1 MKGEKDILKSLN
13 EHQLQAVT
21 NFQGPSLIIA
31 GAGSGKTRVLTHRI
45 AYMMQQGVHPARIMA
60 LTFTNKAADEMKE
73 RIAHMVS
80 YKQARQLWMGTFH
93 SIFRR
98 ILKDEAE
105 KLKFDA
111 NFTIYDTDDSKSL
124 LKNVIKELNLD
135 TEKYKVNDVLSRISK
150 AKNNLVTYQAYKNNK
165 ELIQADAQRKNEAL
179 WQIYEHYQ
187 VRLKTA
193 NAMDFDDLLLN
204 TNILFRDFNDAL
216 EKYQNLF
223 DYILVDEYQDTNFA
237 QYLIIKKLST
247 KNKNLCVVGDDSQ
260 SIYSFRGARIENI
273 LNFKKDYPEYKL
285 FKLEQNYR
293 STQTIV
299 NAANSLIEHNH
310 ERIPKVIYSENELGE
325 KIELLKGLTETEE
338 AYIVAKITQEIV
350 SKEQIPYSEIAVLY
364 RINAQSR
371 VLEDAF
377 RRFNI
382 PYKIYGSL
390 SFYQRKEIKDVIAYI
405 RLAVNNKD
413 DEALLR
419 IINIPARGIGPT
431 TLEKIQLMAI
441 ENQTSIWEIIA
452 NENILNQLLKNA
464 FVSKVLHF
472 TNLIQELSTAIN
484 IMSAFEFIELL
495 IAKSGIIDELAKEN
509 TQEALS
515 RKENIQ
521 ELVNSIKDFEDNTL
535 EEIGI
540 QPNIIDFLEHV
551 SLLSTVDEQNDKNKQ
566 AEKVTLMTAHAAK
579 GLEFKIVFIVGAE
592 KSLFPLEFHS
602 KTDNNFEEERRLF
615 YVALTRAKKKA
626 YISFAEQRS
635 VWGKSQATTPSPFI
649 SEIDSKYLKVPF
661 YLEGNNYNSNITQ
674 RTYISHQNIKST
686 ISIPLFEKKLVSLK
700 EIQNKNSTNQTLN
713 SYSDIVEGAYVHH
726 ERFGKG
732 KVIKIEGSDTN
743 TKALV
748 DFEMSG
754 QKQLLLKYAKL
765 TIL

>member
-1 MKGEKDILKSLN
+1 MKGEKEILKSLN
-13 EHQLQAVT
+13 DHQRQAVI

-98 ILKDEAE
+98 ILKEEAY
-105 KLKFDA
+105 KLNFDP

-135 TEKYKVNDVLSRISK
+135 TEKYKVNDILSRISK
-150 AKNNLVTYQAYKNNK
+150 AKNNLITYNAYKNNK
-165 ELIQADAQRKNEAL
+165 ELLEADVQRKNEL
-179 WQIYEHYQ
+179 IWKIYEQYQ
-187 VRLKTA
+187 LRLKTA

-204 TNILFRDFNDAL
+204 TNILFRDFKDILA
-216 EKYQNLF
+216 KYQDLF
-223 DYILVDEYQDTNFA
+223 DYILVDEYQDTNYA
-237 QYLIIKKLST
+237 QYLIIKKISE
-247 KNKNLCVVGDDSQ
+247 KKQNLCVVGDDSQ

-273 LNFKKDYPEYKL
+273 LNFKNDYPTCKL

-299 NAANSLIEHNH
+299 NAANSLIEHNQ
-310 ERIPKVIYSENELGE
+310 ERIPKVIYSENEKGE
-325 KIELLKGLTETEE
+325 KIELLKGLTESEE
-338 AYIVAKITQEIV
+338 AFIVAKIAQELKN
-350 SKEQIPYSEIAVLY
+350 KEHIPYNEMAVLY

-371 VLEDAF
+371 VLEDSF
-377 RRFNI
+377 RRLNI

-405 RLAVNNKD
+405 RLVVNNKD

-431 TLEKIQLMAI
+431 TLEKIQDIALQH
-441 ENQTSIWEIIA
+441 QTSIWEIIT

-464 FVSKVLHF
+464 FVNKVQHF
-472 TNLIQELSTAIN
+472 TNLIQELSNSIN
-484 IMSAFEFIELL
+484 LLSALEFIEFLVK
-495 IAKSGIIDELAKEN
+495 KSGIIEELTKEN

-521 ELVNSIKDFEDNTL
+521 ELVNSIKDYEDAML
-535 EEIGI
+535 EELGI
-540 QPNIIDFLEHV
+540 KPNIIDFLEHV
-551 SLLSTVDEQNDKNKQ
+551 SLLSTVDEQNDKNKN

-579 GLEFKIVFIVGAE
+579 GLEFQVVFIVGAE

-602 KTDNNFEEERRLF
+602 KTENNFEEERRLF
-615 YVALTRAKKKA
+615 YVALTRAKEKA
-626 YISFAEQRS
+626 YISFAEQRN

-649 SEIDSKYLKVPF
+649 SEIDSQYLKIPYNF
-661 YLEGNNYNSNITQ
+661 EANKFESNYSQ

-686 ISIPLFEKKLVSLK
+686 ISVPSFEKKLVSLN
-700 EIQNKNSTNQTLN
+700 EIQNQNSTKTSSNLFK
-713 SYSDIVEGAYVHH
+713 DIVEGVYVHH

-732 KVIKIEGSDTN
+732 KVIKVEGNDTN

-765 TIL
+765 TVL

>member
-13 EHQLQAVT
+13 DNQLQAVI
-21 NFQGPSLIIA
+21 NFHGPSLIIA

-73 RIAHMVS
+73 RIAQMVS
-80 YKQARQLWMGTFH
+80 YKKARQLWMGTFH

-98 ILKDEAE
+98 ILKEEAE
-105 KLKFDA
+105 KLKFDS

-124 LKNVIKELNLD
+124 LKNVIKELNVD
-135 TEKYKVNDVLSRISK
+135 TEKYKVNDILSRISK
-150 AKNNLVTYQAYKNNK
+150 AKNNLITYQAYKNNK
-165 ELIQADAQRKNEAL
+165 ELLLADKQRKNEFL
-179 WQIYEHYQ
+179 WQIYERYQ
-187 VRLKTA
+187 LRLKTA

-204 TNILFRDFNDAL
+204 TNILFRDFQDVL
-216 EKYQNLF
+216 TKYQNLF
-223 DYILVDEYQDTNFA
+223 DYILVDEYQDTNYA
-237 QYLIIKKLST
+237 QYLIIKKLSAHHQ
-247 KNKNLCVVGDDSQ
+247 NLCVVGDDSQ

-273 LNFKKDYPEYKL
+273 LNFKKDYPKYRL

-310 ERIPKVIYSENELGE
+310 ERIPKKIYSINEKGE
-325 KIELLKGLTETEE
+325 EIELLKGLTESEE
-338 AYIVAKITQEIV
+338 AFIVAKIAQDLKT
-350 SKEQIPYSEIAVLY
+350 KEQIPYNEMAVLY

-371 VLEDAF
+371 VLEDSF
-377 RRFNI
+377 RRLNI

-431 TLEKIQLMAI
+431 TLEKIQNLAL
-441 ENQTSIWEIIA
+441 ENQTNIWEIIS
-452 NENILNQLLKNA
+452 NEQRLNQLLKNA
-464 FVSKVLHF
+464 FVNKILYF
-472 TNLIQELSTAIN
+472 TNLIQELTNSIHQ
-484 IMSAFEFIELL
+484 ISAFKFIELL
-495 IAKSGIIDELAKEN
+495 VKKSGIIDELTKEN

-521 ELVNSIKDFEDNTL
+521 ELVNSIKDFEETTL
-535 EEIGI
+535 EELGLE
-540 QPNIIDFLEHV
+540 PNIIDFLEHV
-551 SLLSTVDEQNDKNKQ
+551 SLLSTVDEQNDKNKNS
-566 AEKVTLMTAHAAK
+566 EKITLMTAHAAK
-579 GLEFKIVFIVGAE
+579 GLEFQVVFIVGAE
-592 KSLFPLEFHS
+592 KSLFPLEFHA
-602 KTDNNFEEERRLF
+602 KTENNFEEERRLF

-626 YISFAEQRS
+626 FISFAEQRN

-649 SEIDSKYLKVPF
+649 NEIDSQYLKIPF
-661 YLEGNNYNSNITQ
+661 NFATHNFDSNFSQ

-686 ISIPLFEKKLVSLK
+686 ISIPSFEKKLVSLK
-700 EIQNKNSTNQTLN
+700 EIQNKNSTATTSPNYT
-713 SYSDIVEGAYVHH
+713 DIVEGAYVHH

-732 KVIKIEGSDTN
+732 KVIKIEGNDTN

-765 TIL
+765 TVL

>member
-1 MKGEKDILKSLN
+1 MKGEKEILKSLN
-13 EHQLQAVT
+13 DHQRQAVI

-98 ILKDEAE
+98 ILKEEAY
-105 KLKFDA
+105 KLNFDP

-124 LKNVIKELNLD
+124 LKNVIKKLNLD
-135 TEKYKVNDVLSRISK
+135 TEKYKVNDILSRISK
-150 AKNNLVTYQAYKNNK
+150 AKNNLITYNAYKNNK
-165 ELIQADAQRKNEAL
+165 ELLEADVQRKNEL
-179 WQIYEHYQ
+179 IWKIYEQYQ
-187 VRLKTA
+187 LRLKTA

-204 TNILFRDFNDAL
+204 TNILFRDFKDILA
-216 EKYQNLF
+216 KYQDLF
-223 DYILVDEYQDTNFA
+223 DYILVDEYQDTNYA
-237 QYLIIKKLST
+237 QYLIIKKISE
-247 KNKNLCVVGDDSQ
+247 KKQNLCVVGDDSQ

-273 LNFKKDYPEYKL
+273 LNFKNDYPTYKL

-299 NAANSLIEHNH
+299 NAANSLIEHNQ
-310 ERIPKVIYSENELGE
+310 ERIPKVIYSENEKGE
-325 KIELLKGLTETEE
+325 KIELLKGLTESEE
-338 AYIVAKITQEIV
+338 AFIIAKIAQELKN
-350 SKEQIPYSEIAVLY
+350 KEHIPYNEMAVLY

-371 VLEDAF
+371 VLEDSF
-377 RRFNI
+377 RRLNI

-405 RLAVNNKD
+405 RLVVNNKD

-431 TLEKIQLMAI
+431 TLEKIQDIALQH
-441 ENQTSIWEIIA
+441 QTSIWEIIT

-464 FVSKVLHF
+464 FVNKVQHF
-472 TNLIQELSTAIN
+472 TNLIQELSNSIN
-484 IMSAFEFIELL
+484 LLSALEFIEFL
-495 IAKSGIIDELAKEN
+495 IKKSGIIEELTKEN

-521 ELVNSIKDFEDNTL
+521 ELVNSIKDYEDAML
-535 EEIGI
+535 EELGI
-540 QPNIIDFLEHV
+540 KPNIIDFLEHV
-551 SLLSTVDEQNDKNKQ
+551 SLLSTVDEQNDKNKN

-579 GLEFKIVFIVGAE
+579 GLEFQVVFIVGAE

-602 KTDNNFEEERRLF
+602 KTENNFEEERRLF
-615 YVALTRAKKKA
+615 YVALTRAKEKA
-626 YISFAEQRS
+626 YISFAEQRN

-649 SEIDSKYLKVPF
+649 SEIDSQYLKIPYNF
-661 YLEGNNYNSNITQ
+661 EANKFESNYSQ

-686 ISIPLFEKKLVSLK
+686 ISVPSFEKKLVSLNK
-700 EIQNKNSTNQTLN
+700 IQNQNSTKTSSNLFK
-713 SYSDIVEGAYVHH
+713 DIVEGVYVHH

-732 KVIKIEGSDTN
+732 KVIKVEGNDTN

-765 TIL
+765 TVL

>member
-1 MKGEKDILKSLN
+1 MKGEKEILKSLN
-13 EHQLQAVT
+13 DHQRQAVI

-98 ILKDEAE
+98 ILKEEAY
-105 KLKFDA
+105 KLNFDP

-124 LKNVIKELNLD
+124 LKNVIKKLNLD
-135 TEKYKVNDVLSRISK
+135 TEKYKVNDILSRISK
-150 AKNNLVTYQAYKNNK
+150 AKNNLITYNAYKNNK
-165 ELIQADAQRKNEAL
+165 ELLEADVQRKNEL
-179 WQIYEHYQ
+179 IWKIYEQYQ
-187 VRLKTA
+187 LRLKTA

-204 TNILFRDFNDAL
+204 TNILFRDFKDILA
-216 EKYQNLF
+216 KYQDLF
-223 DYILVDEYQDTNFA
+223 DYILVDEYQDTNYA
-237 QYLIIKKLST
+237 QYLIIKKISE
-247 KNKNLCVVGDDSQ
+247 KKQNLCVVGDDSQ

-273 LNFKKDYPEYKL
+273 LNFKNDYPTYKL

-299 NAANSLIEHNH
+299 NAANSLIEHNQ
-310 ERIPKVIYSENELGE
+310 ERIPKVIYSENEKGE
-325 KIELLKGLTETEE
+325 KIELLKGLTESEE
-338 AYIVAKITQEIV
+338 AFIIAKIAQELKN
-350 SKEQIPYSEIAVLY
+350 KEHIPYNEMAVLY

-371 VLEDAF
+371 VLEDSF
-377 RRFNI
+377 RRLNI

-405 RLAVNNKD
+405 RLVVNNKD

-431 TLEKIQLMAI
+431 TLEKIQDIALQH
-441 ENQTSIWEIIA
+441 QTSIWEIIT

-464 FVSKVLHF
+464 FVNKVQHF
-472 TNLIQELSTAIN
+472 TNLIQELSNSIN
-484 IMSAFEFIELL
+484 LLSALEFIEFL
-495 IAKSGIIDELAKEN
+495 IKKSGIIEELTKEN

-521 ELVNSIKDFEDNTL
+521 ELVNSIKDYEDAML
-535 EEIGI
+535 EELGI
-540 QPNIIDFLEHV
+540 KPNIIDFLEHV
-551 SLLSTVDEQNDKNKQ
+551 SLLSTVDEQNDKNKN

-579 GLEFKIVFIVGAE
+579 GLEFQVVFIVGAE

-602 KTDNNFEEERRLF
+602 KTENNFEEERRLF
-615 YVALTRAKKKA
+615 YVALTRAKEKA
-626 YISFAEQRS
+626 YISFAEQRN

-649 SEIDSKYLKVPF
+649 SEIDSQYLKIPYNF
-661 YLEGNNYNSNITQ
+661 EANKFESNYSQ

-686 ISIPLFEKKLVSLK
+686 ISVPSFEKKLVSLN
-700 EIQNKNSTNQTLN
+700 EIQNQNSTKTSSNLFK
-713 SYSDIVEGAYVHH
+713 DIVEGVYVHH

-732 KVIKIEGSDTN
+732 KVIKVEGNDTN

-765 TIL
+765 TVL

>member
-1 MKGEKDILKSLN
+1 MKEEKEILKSLN
-13 EHQLQAVT
+13 DHQRQAVI

-45 AYMMQQGVHPARIMA
+45 AYMMQQGVHPTRIMA

-98 ILKDEAE
+98 ILKEEAY
-105 KLKFDA
+105 KLNFDS

-135 TEKYKVNDVLSRISK
+135 TEKYKVNDILSRISK
-150 AKNNLVTYQAYKNNK
+150 AKNNLITYDAYKNKK
-165 ELIQADAQRKNEAL
+165 ELLEADVQRKNEL
-179 WQIYEHYQ
+179 IWKIYEQYQ

-204 TNILFRDFNDAL
+204 TNILFRNFKDILA
-216 EKYQNLF
+216 KYQDLF
-223 DYILVDEYQDTNFA
+223 DYILVDEYQDTNYA
-237 QYLIIKKLST
+237 QYLIIKKISE
-247 KNKNLCVVGDDSQ
+247 KKQNLCVVGDDSQ

-273 LNFKKDYPEYKL
+273 LNFKNDYPTYKL

-299 NAANSLIEHNH
+299 NAANSLIEHNQ
-310 ERIPKVIYSENELGE
+310 ERIPKVIYSKNEKGE
-325 KIELLKGLTETEE
+325 KIELLKGLTESEE
-338 AYIVAKITQEIV
+338 AFIVAKIALELKN
-350 SKEQIPYSEIAVLY
+350 KEHIPYNEIAVLY

-371 VLEDAF
+371 VLEDSF
-377 RRFNI
+377 RRLNI

-405 RLAVNNKD
+405 RLVVNNKD

-431 TLEKIQLMAI
+431 TLEKIQDIALQH
-441 ENQTSIWEIIA
+441 QTSIWEIIT

-464 FVSKVLHF
+464 FVNKVQHF
-472 TNLIQELSTAIN
+472 TNLIQELSNSIN
-484 IMSAFEFIELL
+484 LLSALEFIEFLVK
-495 IAKSGIIDELAKEN
+495 KSGIIEELTKEN

-521 ELVNSIKDFEDNTL
+521 ELVNSIKDYEDAML
-535 EEIGI
+535 EELGI
-540 QPNIIDFLEHV
+540 KPNIIDFLEHV
-551 SLLSTVDEQNDKNKQ
+551 SLLSTVDEQNDKNKN

-579 GLEFKIVFIVGAE
+579 GLEFQVVLIVGAE

-602 KTDNNFEEERRLF
+602 KTENNFEEERRLF

-626 YISFAEQRS
+626 YISFAEQRN

-649 SEIDSKYLKVPF
+649 SEIDSQYLKIPYNF
-661 YLEGNNYNSNITQ
+661 EANKFESNYSQ

-686 ISIPLFEKKLVSLK
+686 ISVPSFEKKLVSLN
-700 EIQNKNSTNQTLN
+700 EIQNQNSTKTSSNLFK
-713 SYSDIVEGAYVHH
+713 DIVEGVYVHH

-732 KVIKIEGSDTN
+732 KVIKVEGNDTN

-748 DFEMSG
+748 EFEMSG

-765 TIL
+765 TVL

>member
-1 MKGEKDILKSLN
+1 MKGEKEILKSLN
-13 EHQLQAVT
+13 DHQRQAVI

-98 ILKDEAE
+98 ILKEEAY
-105 KLKFDA
+105 KLNFDP

-135 TEKYKVNDVLSRISK
+135 TEKYKVNDILSRISK
-150 AKNNLVTYQAYKNNK
+150 AKNNLITYNAYKNNK
-165 ELIQADAQRKNEAL
+165 ELLEADVQRKNEL
-179 WQIYEHYQ
+179 IWKIYEQYQ
-187 VRLKTA
+187 LRLKTA

-204 TNILFRDFNDAL
+204 TNILFRDFKDILA
-216 EKYQNLF
+216 KYQDLF
-223 DYILVDEYQDTNFA
+223 DYILVDEYQDTNYA
-237 QYLIIKKLST
+237 QYLIIKKISE
-247 KNKNLCVVGDDSQ
+247 KKQNLCVVGDDSQ

-273 LNFKKDYPEYKL
+273 LNFKNDYPTYKL

-299 NAANSLIEHNH
+299 NAANSLIEHNQ
-310 ERIPKVIYSENELGE
+310 ERIPKVIYSENEKGE
-325 KIELLKGLTETEE
+325 KIELLKGLTESEE
-338 AYIVAKITQEIV
+338 AFIVAKIAQELKN
-350 SKEQIPYSEIAVLY
+350 KEHIPYNEMAVLY

-371 VLEDAF
+371 VLEDSF
-377 RRFNI
+377 RRLNI

-405 RLAVNNKD
+405 RLVVNNKD

-431 TLEKIQLMAI
+431 TLEKIQDIALQH
-441 ENQTSIWEIIA
+441 QTSIWEIIT

-464 FVSKVLHF
+464 FVNKVQHF
-472 TNLIQELSTAIN
+472 TNLIQELSNSIN
-484 IMSAFEFIELL
+484 LLSALEFIEFLVK
-495 IAKSGIIDELAKEN
+495 KSGIIEELTKEN

-521 ELVNSIKDFEDNTL
+521 ELVNSIKDYEDAML
-535 EEIGI
+535 EELGI
-540 QPNIIDFLEHV
+540 KPNIIDFLEHV
-551 SLLSTVDEQNDKNKQ
+551 SLLSTVDEQNDKNKN

-579 GLEFKIVFIVGAE
+579 GLEFQVVFIVGAE

-602 KTDNNFEEERRLF
+602 KTENNFEEERRLF
-615 YVALTRAKKKA
+615 YVALTRAKEKA
-626 YISFAEQRS
+626 YISFAEQRN

-649 SEIDSKYLKVPF
+649 SEIDSQYLKIPYNF
-661 YLEGNNYNSNITQ
+661 EANKFESNYSQ

-686 ISIPLFEKKLVSLK
+686 ISVPSFEKKLVSLNK
-700 EIQNKNSTNQTLN
+700 IQNQNSTKTSSNLFK
-713 SYSDIVEGAYVHH
+713 DIVEGVYVHH

-732 KVIKIEGSDTN
+732 KVIKVEGNDTN

-765 TIL
+765 TVL

>member
-1 MKGEKDILKSLN
+1 MKGEKEILKSLN
-13 EHQLQAVT
+13 DHQRQAVI

-98 ILKDEAE
+98 ILKEEAY
-105 KLKFDA
+105 KLNFDP

-135 TEKYKVNDVLSRISK
+135 TEKYKVNDILSRISK
-150 AKNNLVTYQAYKNNK
+150 AKNNLITYNAYKNNK
-165 ELIQADAQRKNEAL
+165 ELLEADVQRKNEL
-179 WQIYEHYQ
+179 IWKIYEQYQ
-187 VRLKTA
+187 LRLKTA

-204 TNILFRDFNDAL
+204 TNILFRDFKDILA
-216 EKYQNLF
+216 KYQDLF
-223 DYILVDEYQDTNFA
+223 DYILVDEYQDTNYA
-237 QYLIIKKLST
+237 QYLIIKKISE
-247 KNKNLCVVGDDSQ
+247 KKQNLCVVGDDSQ

-273 LNFKKDYPEYKL
+273 LNFKNDYPTYKL

-299 NAANSLIEHNH
+299 NAANSLIEHNQ
-310 ERIPKVIYSENELGE
+310 ERIPKVIYSENEKGE
-325 KIELLKGLTETEE
+325 KIELLKGLTESEE
-338 AYIVAKITQEIV
+338 AFIVAKIAQELKN
-350 SKEQIPYSEIAVLY
+350 KEHIPYNEMAVLY

-371 VLEDAF
+371 VLEDSF
-377 RRFNI
+377 RRLNI

-405 RLAVNNKD
+405 RLVVNNKD

-431 TLEKIQLMAI
+431 TLEKIQDIALQH
-441 ENQTSIWEIIA
+441 QTSIWEIIT

-464 FVSKVLHF
+464 FVNKVQHF
-472 TNLIQELSTAIN
+472 TNLIQELSNSIN
-484 IMSAFEFIELL
+484 LLSALEFIEFLVK
-495 IAKSGIIDELAKEN
+495 KSGIIEELTKEN

-521 ELVNSIKDFEDNTL
+521 ELVNSIKDYEDAML
-535 EEIGI
+535 EELGI
-540 QPNIIDFLEHV
+540 KPNIIDFLEHV
-551 SLLSTVDEQNDKNKQ
+551 SLLSTVDEQNDKNKN

-579 GLEFKIVFIVGAE
+579 GLEFQVVFIVGAE

-602 KTDNNFEEERRLF
+602 KTENNFEEERRLF
-615 YVALTRAKKKA
+615 YVALTRAKEKA
-626 YISFAEQRS
+626 YISFAEQRN

-649 SEIDSKYLKVPF
+649 SEIDSQYLKIPYNF
-661 YLEGNNYNSNITQ
+661 EANKFESNYSQ

-686 ISIPLFEKKLVSLK
+686 ISVPSFEKKLVSLN
-700 EIQNKNSTNQTLN
+700 EIQNQNSTKTSSNLFK
-713 SYSDIVEGAYVHH
+713 DIVEGVYVHH

-732 KVIKIEGSDTN
+732 KVIKVEGNDTN

-765 TIL
+765 TVL

>member
-1 MKGEKDILKSLN
+1 MQGKKDVLKSLN
-13 EHQLQAVT
+13 ENQLQAVT
-21 NFQGPSLIIA
+21 NFQGPTLIIA

-45 AYMMQQGVHPARIMA
+45 AYMIQQGIHPARIMA

-105 KLKFDA
+105 KLKYNS

-124 LKNVIKELNLD
+124 IKNIIKTLNLD
-135 TEKYKVNDVLSRISK
+135 TEKYKVNDILSRISK
-150 AKNNLVTYQAYKNNK
+150 AKNNLITYQAYKNNK
-165 ELIQADAQRKNEAL
+165 EYLQSDAKRKNDAL

-187 VRLKTA
+187 IRLKIA
-193 NAMDFDDLLLN
+193 NAMDFDDLLVN
-204 TNILFRDFNDAL
+204 TNILFRDFADVL

-237 QYLIIKKLST
+237 QYLIVKKISARS
-247 KNKNLCVVGDDSQ
+247 KNICVVGDDSQ

-273 LNFKKDYPEYKL
+273 LNFKKDYPDYKL
-285 FKLEQNYR
+285 YKLEQNYR
-293 STQTIV
+293 STKTIV

-310 ERIPKVIYSENELGE
+310 ERIPKLIYSQNEEGD
-325 KIELLKGLTETEE
+325 KIELLKGLTESEE
-338 AYIVAKITQEIV
+338 AYIVAKIAQDLKT
-350 SKEQIPYSEIAVLY
+350 KEQIPYNEMAVLY

-371 VLEDAF
+371 VLEDSF
-377 RRFNI
+377 RRLNI

-405 RLAVNNKD
+405 RLAVNHND
-413 DEALLR
+413 DEALMR

-431 TLEKIQLMAI
+431 TLEKIQVMAL
-441 ENQTSIWEIIA
+441 ENQTNIWEIISD
-452 NENILNQLLKNA
+452 ENTLVQLLKNA
-464 FVSKVLHF
+464 FVHKVIQF
-472 TNLIQELSTAIN
+472 TNLIQELSDTIN
-484 IMSAFEFIELL
+484 QFSAFEFIEHL
-495 IAKSGIIDELAKEN
+495 ISKSGIIEELNKDN
-509 TQEALS
+509 TQEALN

-521 ELVNSIKDFEDNTL
+521 ELVNSIKDFEDSTL
-535 EEIGI
+535 EELGI
-540 QPNIIDFLEHV
+540 KPNIKDFLEHV
-551 SLLSTVDEQNDKNKQ
+551 SLLSTVDEQNDKSKKT
-566 AEKVTLMTAHAAK
+566 EKITLMTSHAAK
-579 GLEFKIVFIVGAE
+579 GLEFQVVFIVGAE
-592 KSLFPLEFHS
+592 KNLFPLEFHS
-602 KTDNNFEEERRLF
+602 NYENNIEEERRLF

-626 YISFAEQRS
+626 FISFAEQRN

-649 SEIDSKYLKVPF
+649 NEIDAKYLKVP
-661 YLEGNNYNSNITQ
+661 LNIVYNAIPNQ

-686 ISIPLFEKKLVSLK
+686 ISVPSFEKKFVSLK
-700 EIQNKNSTNQTLN
+700 DIQNKNATNQSNTFSN
-713 SYSDIVEGAYVHH
+713 IVEGAYVHH

-732 KVIKIEGSDTN
+732 KVIKIEGTDSN

-748 DFEMSG
+748 DFEMNG

-765 TIL
+765 TVL

>member
-1 MKGEKDILKSLN
+1 MKGEKEILKSLN
-13 EHQLQAVT
+13 DHQRQAVI

-98 ILKDEAE
+98 ILKEEAY
-105 KLKFDA
+105 KLNFDP

-135 TEKYKVNDVLSRISK
+135 TEKYKVNDILSRISK
-150 AKNNLVTYQAYKNNK
+150 AKNNLITYNAYKNNK
-165 ELIQADAQRKNEAL
+165 ELLEADVQRKNEL
-179 WQIYEHYQ
+179 IWKIYEQYQ
-187 VRLKTA
+187 LRLKTA

-204 TNILFRDFNDAL
+204 TNILFRDFKDILA
-216 EKYQNLF
+216 KYQDLF
-223 DYILVDEYQDTNFA
+223 DYILVDEYQDTNYA
-237 QYLIIKKLST
+237 QYLIIKKISE
-247 KNKNLCVVGDDSQ
+247 KKQNLCVVGDDSQ

-273 LNFKKDYPEYKL
+273 LNFKNDYPTCKL

-299 NAANSLIEHNH
+299 NAANSLIEHNQ
-310 ERIPKVIYSENELGE
+310 ERIPKVIYSENEKGE
-325 KIELLKGLTETEE
+325 KIELLKGLTESEE
-338 AYIVAKITQEIV
+338 AFIIAKIAQELKN
-350 SKEQIPYSEIAVLY
+350 KEHIPYNEMAVLY

-371 VLEDAF
+371 VLEDSF
-377 RRFNI
+377 RRLNI

-405 RLAVNNKD
+405 RLVVNNKD

-431 TLEKIQLMAI
+431 TLEKIQDIALQH
-441 ENQTSIWEIIA
+441 QTSIWEIIT

-464 FVSKVLHF
+464 FVNKVQHF
-472 TNLIQELSTAIN
+472 TNLIQELSNSIN
-484 IMSAFEFIELL
+484 LLSALEFIEFLVK
-495 IAKSGIIDELAKEN
+495 KSGIIEELTKEN

-521 ELVNSIKDFEDNTL
+521 ELVNSIKDYEDAML
-535 EEIGI
+535 EELGI
-540 QPNIIDFLEHV
+540 KPNIIDFLEHV
-551 SLLSTVDEQNDKNKQ
+551 SLLSTVDEQNDKNKN

-579 GLEFKIVFIVGAE
+579 GLEFQVVFIVGAE

-602 KTDNNFEEERRLF
+602 KTENNFEEERRLF
-615 YVALTRAKKKA
+615 YVALTRAKEKA
-626 YISFAEQRS
+626 YISFAEQRN

-649 SEIDSKYLKVPF
+649 SEIDSQYLKIPYNF
-661 YLEGNNYNSNITQ
+661 EANKFESNYSQ

-686 ISIPLFEKKLVSLK
+686 ISVPSFEKKLVSLN
-700 EIQNKNSTNQTLN
+700 EIQNQNSTKTSSNLFK
-713 SYSDIVEGAYVHH
+713 DIVEGVYVHH

-732 KVIKIEGSDTN
+732 KVIKVEGNDTN

-765 TIL
+765 TVL